1 MAYPYPYSLDGHKV
15 SVCET
20 LLTGRQCLVGGLHVG
35 VEAEKTNN
43 GGRQNGVV
51 IPGVGEQMS
60 EGEQGLTTAG
70 RLPNCGDCIVAARRA
85 DMQL

>member
-1 MAYPYPYSLDGHKV
+1 LGWK
-15 SVCET
+15 
-20 LLTGRQCLVGGLHVG
+20 
-35 VEAEKTNN
+35 AEKTNN

-51 IPGVGEQMS
+51 MPRVGEQMS

-70 RLPNCGDCIVAARRA
+70 RPPNCGDCIVAARRA